1 MNLNRVYVG
10 GNIVRDPELKYSQSG
25 AAIGRVTIAN
35 NVKYK
40 TKEGQPKEDV
50 TFVDVTSF
58 GKTAENIAKFF
69 KKGST
74 ILIEGRLKTESWEDK
89 TTKEK
94 RSKLAVV
101 ADGFQFCGRNE
112 AASDGAPV
120 PPRTPTQVRDNT
132 DDVIP
137 F

>member
-50 TFVDVTSF
+50 TFVDVTAF

-112 AASDGAPV
+112 AASDVAPI

-132 DDVIP
+132 DDTIP